1 MTKTVKNNLVADI
14 QRDHVL
20 TNRTVHSQLNYE
32 FSRFINSL
40 NYSIGKKLEKIEEID
55 LIVQDG
61 HTFNE
66 STGSQIEPDWVKLA
80 NDRQWNEHQMEVS
93 QMLLDYF
100 EQANSQLFPP
110 LSKET
115 STSQADAFAML
126 QKKVA

>member
-20 TNRTVHSQLNYE
+20 TNRTVHSQINYE

-40 NYSIGKKLEKIEEID
+40 NYSINRKREKIEEID
-55 LIVQDG
+55 QIVQDG

-66 STGSQIEPDWVKLA
+66 STGSQMEPDWVQLA
-80 NDRQWNEHQMEVS
+80 NIRQWSEHQMEVS

-100 EQANSQLFPP
+100 EQANAQLFPDVRD
-110 LSKET
+110 KA
-115 STSQADAFAML
+115 TSQADAFAML
-126 QKKVA
+126 QKKIA

>member
-20 TNRTVHSQLNYE
+20 TNRTVHSQINYE

-40 NYSIGKKLEKIEEID
+40 NYSINRKREKIEEID
-55 LIVQDG
+55 QIVQDG

-66 STGSQIEPDWVKLA
+66 STGSQMEPDWVQLA
-80 NDRQWNEHQMEVS
+80 NIRQWSEHQMEVS

-100 EQANSQLFPP
+100 EQANAQLFPDVID
-110 LSKET
+110 KA
-115 STSQADAFAML
+115 TSQADAFAML
-126 QKKVA
+126 QKKIA

>member
-40 NYSIGKKLEKIEEID
+40 NYSIGKKLENIEEID
-55 LIVQDG
+55 QIVQDA

-93 QMLLDYF
+93 QMLRDYF
-100 EQANSQLFPP
+100 EQANAQLFPDV
-110 LSKET
+110 KNKA
-115 STSQADAFAML
+115 TSQADAFAML
-126 QKKVA
+126 QKKLA

>member
-20 TNRTVHSQLNYE
+20 TNRTVHAQLNYE

-40 NYSIGKKLEKIEEID
+40 NYSIGRKLENIEAIDEI
-55 LIVQDG
+55 VRDG

-66 STGSQIEPDWVKLA
+66 STGAQIEPDWVKLA
-80 NDRQWNEHQMEVS
+80 NDRQWNQNQMEVS

-100 EQANSQLFPP
+100 EQANAQLFPDVID
-110 LSKET
+110 KA
-115 STSQADAFAML
+115 TSQADAFEML
-126 QKKVA
+126 QKVVA